1 MPRFMDDELKELL
14 ERLHDKYNRP
24 EFIEDD
30 PISVPHRYTDRADR
44 EIAGFLA
51 ATIAWGNRR
60 AIVTSGHRMMRC
72 MDDAPADFV
81 RNASDRELATLET
94 YVHRTFNGRDLRDFV
109 LALRR
114 MDRRFGGLG
123 AFFEE
128 RYAAAQSIP
137 AVLSEFRRE
146 FFSCDHA
153 LRCEK
158 HLSSI
163 DRGAACKRLCMFL
176 RWMVRRDERGVDF
189 GQWTRIPMSALYIPL
204 DLHTGDMATMDTDGT
219 LYIRGRSKT
228 MILSGNGQNIYPEEI
243 EDKLNNMYLVLESLI
258 LETENGKLKALV
270 VPDYEQ
276 AELEGVDKNDLPQIM
291 QNNLTELNTLLA
303 AYERVSELAIY
314 PTEFE
319 KTPKR
324 SIKRYLYSP
333 SLLTK

>member
-1 MPRFMDDELKELL
+1 MDDELKELL

-123 AFFEE
+123 VFFEE
-128 RYAAAQSIP
+128 RYAAAH
-137 AVLSEFRRE
+137 
-146 FFSCDHA
+146 FSA
-153 LRCEK
+153 
-158 HLSSI
+158 
-163 DRGAACKRLCMFL
+163 
-176 RWMVRRDERGVDF
+176 
-189 GQWTRIPMSALYIPL
+189 
-204 DLHTGDMATMDTDGT
+204 ATMRSAARNTSRRSTGARPASGFACSCAGWCAAT
-219 LYIRGRSKT
+219 SGAWTSASGRGFRCRPFTFRSTSIRATWPARWAIIRAISPVPVPTSRMRRSEGRTPAHAPSST
-228 MILSGNGQNIYPEEI
+228 PSVPTFIGQ
-243 EDKLNNMYLVLESLI
+243 
-258 LETENGKLKALV
+258 
-270 VPDYEQ
+270 
-276 AELEGVDKNDLPQIM
+276 
-291 QNNLTELNTLLA
+291 
-303 AYERVSELAIY
+303 
-314 PTEFE
+314 
-319 KTPKR
+319 R
-324 SIKRYLYSP
+324 S
-333 SLLTK
+333 